1 MHQKKILFEII
12 PQGPLEKFFAL
23 TEGMT
28 SLEDATVLYELAKS
42 VPDGCI
48 VEVGAYRGQSTVA
61 LGRGSIDGQQVP
73 VFTIEPHEIF
83 TGIYGGE
90 FGPSDRGAFYK
101 AMLDSG
107 CYHVVRLLNT
117 SSELIAN
124 NWNKE
129 ISLLWIDGDH
139 SHEGV
144 NRDYECWQP
153 FLKQNAIVAFDD
165 STDPG
170 IGPYHLVQRLVSSGE
185 YRLMSTTRKINVLQ
199 KQ

>member
-12 PQGPLEKFFAL
+12 PEGPLEKFFSL

-28 SLEDATVLYELAKS
+28 SLEDANVLYELAKS
-42 VPDGCI
+42 VIDGCI

-61 LGRGSIDGQQVP
+61 LGRGSIDGHRVP

-90 FGPSDRGAFYK
+90 FGPSDRGSFYK

-107 CYHVVRLLNT
+107 CYHVVRLLNA
-117 SSELIAN
+117 SSELISC
-124 NWNKE
+124 NWDKE

-139 SHEGV
+139 THEGV
-144 NRDYECWQP
+144 NRDFDCWHP
-153 FLKQNAIVAFDD
+153 FLKKNAIVAFDD
-165 STDPG
+165 STDPA
-170 IGPYHLVQRLVSSGE
+170 IGPYHLVQRLAAFGE
-185 YRLMSTTRKINVLQ
+185 YKLLNTTLKINVLQ
-199 KQ
+199 RL